1 MDATVLI
8 GYMAGTLTT
17 VSFLP
22 QVIRSYTT
30 RSTRDI
36 SFKMLILFG
45 AGMLLWTIY
54 GILVNSLPIIA
65 ANVITFA
72 LVVVLVAMKV
82 HYNKA

>member
-8 GYMAGTLTT
+8 GYLAGTLTT

-22 QVIRSYTT
+22 QVIRSYKT
-30 RSTRDI
+30 RSTHDI
-36 SFKMLILFG
+36 SFKMLLLFG

-54 GILVNSLPIIA
+54 GILVNSMPIIA

-72 LVVVLVAMKV
+72 LVVVLMAIKGK
-82 HYNKA
+82 YN

>member
-8 GYMAGTLTT
+8 GYLAGTLTT

-22 QVIRSYTT
+22 QVIRSHTT
-30 RSTRDI
+30 RSTHDI
-36 SFKMLILFG
+36 SLKMLLLFG

-72 LVVVLVAMKV
+72 LVVVLMAMKV
-82 HYNKA
+82 KYT

>member
-72 LVVVLVAMKV
+72 LVIVLVAMKV
-82 HYNKA
+82 YYT

>member
-22 QVIRSYTT
+22 QVIRSWKT
-30 RSTRDI
+30 RSTHDI
-36 SFKMLILFG
+36 SFKMLILF
-45 AGMLLWTIY
+45 AIGMLLWTIY
-54 GILVNSLPIIA
+54 GIWINSMPIIA

-72 LVVVLVAMKV
+72 LVAVLVAMKV
-82 HYNKA
+82 KYN

>member
-8 GYMAGTLTT
+8 GYLAGTLTT

-22 QVIRSYTT
+22 QVIRSYKT
-30 RSTRDI
+30 RSTHDI
-36 SFKMLILFG
+36 SFKMLLLFG

-54 GILVNSLPIIA
+54 GFLVNSMPIIA

-72 LVVVLVAMKV
+72 LVVVLIAMKV
-82 HYNKA
+82 KYN

>member
-8 GYMAGTLTT
+8 GYLAGTLTT

-22 QVIRSYTT
+22 QVIRSHKT
-30 RSTRDI
+30 RSTHDI
-36 SFKMLILFG
+36 SFKMLLLFG

-54 GILVNSLPIIA
+54 GILVNSMPIIS

-72 LVVVLVAMKV
+72 LVVVLMAMKV
-82 HYNKA
+82 KYN

>member
-8 GYMAGTLTT
+8 GYLAGTLTT

-65 ANVITFA
+65 ANVITFV

>member
-8 GYMAGTLTT
+8 GYLAGTLTT

-22 QVIRSYTT
+22 QVIRSYKT
-30 RSTRDI
+30 RSTHDI
-36 SFKMLILFG
+36 SFKMLLLFG

-54 GILVNSLPIIA
+54 GILVNSMPIIA

-72 LVVVLVAMKV
+72 LVVVLMAMKV
-82 HYNKA
+82 KYN

>member
-8 GYMAGTLTT
+8 GYLAGTLTT

-22 QVIRSYTT
+22 QVIRSHTT
-30 RSTRDI
+30 RSTHDI
-36 SFKMLILFG
+36 SFKMLFLFG

-54 GILVNSLPIIA
+54 GILVNSMPIIA

-72 LVVVLVAMKV
+72 LVVVLMAMKV
-82 HYNKA
+82 KYN

>member
-65 ANVITFA
+65 ANVITFV

-82 HYNKA
+82 HYTKA

>member
-8 GYMAGTLTT
+8 GYLAGTLTT

-22 QVIRSYTT
+22 QVIRSYKT
-30 RSTRDI
+30 RSTHDI
-36 SFKMLILFG
+36 SFKMLLLFG

-54 GILVNSLPIIA
+54 GFLVNSMPIIA

-72 LVVVLVAMKV
+72 LVVVLMAMKV
-82 HYNKA
+82 KYN

>member
-8 GYMAGTLTT
+8 GYLAGTFTT

-30 RSTRDI
+30 RSTHDI
-36 SFKMLILFG
+36 SFKMLLLFG

-54 GILVNSLPIIA
+54 GILVNSMPIIA

-72 LVVVLVAMKV
+72 LVVVLMAMKV
-82 HYNKA
+82 KYN

>member
-82 HYNKA
+82 HYT